1 MFQPF
6 VDADH
11 VIQSY
16 FPDRM
21 YAMLIPVV
29 AGVLALSVVGMN
41 SSSFLLPSSII
52 FMTSA
57 KSFFHGSSV
66 KGFRPWRCPCN
77 VSYFKNSFFFQ
88 GHSYL

>member
-1 MFQPF
+1 MATGLDQVVGMAMMSLGSLIFIYYTLWVVLLPF

-29 AGVLALSVVGMN
+29 AGVLALLVIG
-41 SSSFLLPSSII
+41 SFIFVILLKKRASEK
-52 FMTSA
+52 
-57 KSFFHGSSV
+57 KS
-66 KGFRPWRCPCN
+66 K
-77 VSYFKNSFFFQ
+77 
-88 GHSYL
+88 